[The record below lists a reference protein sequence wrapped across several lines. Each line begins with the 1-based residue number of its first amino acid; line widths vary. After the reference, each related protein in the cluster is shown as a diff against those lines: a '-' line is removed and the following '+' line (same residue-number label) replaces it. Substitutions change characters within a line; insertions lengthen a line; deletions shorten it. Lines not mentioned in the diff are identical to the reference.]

1 MKSKFNNVAHRDGF
15 IYGLDDGILA
25 CLDLATGQRRW
36 KGGRYGHGQMLLVND
51 LLLVI
56 TEKGNVALVE
66 ATPDAFKEI
75 ASVPAIEG
83 RTWNNPALAGPYL
96 LVRNSEEAACFKLST
111 CKNQVIEAAMTI
123 LTDFL
128 NAIRWLR
135 ELFNRNLLEKPP
147 PR

>member
-96 LVRNSEEAACFKLST
+96 LVRNSEEAACLKLST
-111 CKNQVIEAAMTI
+111 VEIK
-123 LTDFL
+123 
-128 NAIRWLR
+128 
-135 ELFNRNLLEKPP
+135 
-147 PR
+147 